1 MKTLTLARELMRYRS
16 AAGPRDDELFE
27 IEGDAAA
34 ISERVWESV
43 RSDTEERYREW
54 RSARDAA
61 LATLTRV
68 EAIRR
73 SLLDATG
80 SLMQDAVWREEVA
93 KYRAKYNAH
102 RQATATRLPMSL
114 QRFESAMTV
123 QQRVRPAGM
132 TPELYRDV
140 LLSSEPV
147 KQLAAA
153 FNMPVAE
160 VEKTLLP
167 RQKDYIEWTFLARV
181 ISRFAVARRDGAEA
195 CLRLLLDLIAA
206 LVDGTCT
213 SEFSRT
219 RIKADG
225 SHSYTISI
233 FTLDLEELNALVDY
247 VRAQTQGG
255 VDKRAVSKVL
265 TALELVWHF
274 PILEAE
280 RDWLGVDPRD
290 SIQRLLSG

>member
-1 MKTLTLARELMRYRS
+1 MQTLTQSRKRS

-34 ISERVWESV
+34 ISERVCESV

-80 SLMQDAVWREEVA
+80 SLMQDAVWREEVD
-93 KYRAKYNAH
+93 KYSAKYNDH

-114 QRFESAMTV
+114 QGFESAMTV
-123 QQRVRPAGM
+123 QQRVRGAGM
-132 TPELYRDV
+132 TPERYRGV
-140 LLSSEPV
+140 LVSSEPV

-167 RQKDYIEWTFLARV
+167 RQKDYIELTLLARF
-181 ISRFAVARRDGAEA
+181 ISRFAVASRDGAEA
-195 CLRLLLDLIAA
+195 CLRLLLDVIAA
-206 LVDGTCT
+206 LVDRTCT
-213 SEFSRT
+213 SEFCRT
-219 RIKADG
+219 RINADG
-225 SHSYTISI
+225 GHSHTISI
-233 FTLDLEELNALVDY
+233 FTPHLGELDALLEY

-255 VDKRAVSKVL
+255 VDERAVSKVL
-265 TALELVWHF
+265 TALELAWHF
-274 PILEAE
+274 PILQAE
-280 RDWLGVDPRD
+280 QDWLGVDPRD